1 MARWLMSRRQFSLSA
16 SFRAAADNSKAYSK
30 TLRLP
35 KTSFPQWCDPQK
47 SELPFREKT
56 TQALYKWQV
65 RGKTHPEKRKWGIIL
80 TSLISQNKN
89 ATGPLFVLHD
99 GPPYANGNL
108 HMGR

>member
-65 RGKTHPEKRKWGIIL
+65 RGKTHSGKTKVGYHIN
-80 TSLISQNKN
+80 LIHITEQKCNRS
-89 ATGPLFVLHD
+89 FVCTT
-99 GPPYANGNL
+99 
-108 HMGR
+108 